1 MSTPAISQMRIFE
14 LRSQLKDYGL
24 SSSGTKQDLIAR
36 LTKYLKEHKDGK
48 TTNEVG
54 EPIQQ
59 EKAVIPEG
67 RVLRTICYV

>member
-36 LTKYLKEHKDGK
+36 LTKYLEEHKGGM
-48 TTNEVG
+48 TNNEG
-54 EPIQQ
+54 TQPIQQ
-59 EKAVIPEG
+59 EKTPVTEG
-67 RVLRTICYV
+67 RVLRNICYF

>member
-1 MSTPAISQMRIFE
+1 MRIFE

-36 LTKYLKEHKDGK
+36 LTKYLEEHKDGK
-48 TTNEVG
+48 ATKEVG
-54 EPIQQ
+54 EPTQQ

-67 RVLRTICYV
+67 RVLRTICHV

>member
-36 LTKYLKEHKDGK
+36 LTKYLEGGKAAKE
-48 TTNEVG
+48 ES

-59 EKAVIPEG
+59 EKAAIPEG
-67 RVLRTICYV
+67 RVLRPICYV